1 VGMQILVEGLA
12 MGTFARGYR
21 FNRDPVARKLF
32 QLVMTDENFHHKFGK
47 IWAMRTVHQLT
58 EAERNVIED
67 WAAHCAQS
75 LMFNTRSPEQ
85 QQVIYG
91 AFGLDVDLVI
101 KDMMERRRQRDP
113 NKRYNSET
121 NIFRVLVNTLLQAN
135 LITDRTRKFYAAYV
149 DMDELQA
156 GDGRTIGD
164 DIADEGIRYL
174 EAINFKERSEQGRAN
189 LPN

>member
-1 VGMQILVEGLA
+1 MLKRALRRPYSLRTKMTAALLGVALLL
-12 MGTFARGYR
+12 FALSSG
-21 FNRDPVARKLF
+21 
-32 QLVMTDENFHHKFGK
+32 
-47 IWAMRTVHQLT
+47 
-58 EAERNVIED
+58 
-67 WAAHCAQS
+67 
-75 LMFNTRSPEQ
+75 
-85 QQVIYG
+85 
-91 AFGLDVDLVI
+91 
-101 KDMMERRRQRDP
+101 
-113 NKRYNSET
+113 
-121 NIFRVLVNTLLQAN
+121 LVNTLLQAN